1 MFLNWKNISLE
12 AIKNRL
18 LLARTMV
25 NEGFWLFPGEFWHFS
40 SGDAES
46 AAALGKSES
55 KYGQIGL
62 FANLPV

>member
-1 MFLNWKNISLE
+1 MFLNWKNLSLE
-12 AIKNRL
+12 AIRNRL

-25 NEGFWLFPGEFWHFS
+25 SEGFWLFPGEFWHFS

-46 AAALGKSES
+46 AAALGMDES